1 MPFGNLEDEHRRNH
15 FLPGECLEIFHQS
28 LSALAFLHGRARPIA
43 HRDIKPQNILV
54 EYRHPNRNPNYLR
67 IKLSD
72 FGLSKAGTLKT
83 FCGSKTYLPPEVR
96 NDDLRENYTRAVDI
110 WSLGVVL
117 LRYAYALP
125 YPGSGMGMKWCEQI
139 VEAAHD
145 WHSEGLIDILQHM
158 LVIEPKE
165 RLSTTDCLR
174 AASRLLSSSQDRS
187 TTPTP
192 APCTAGYGATMARS
206 PEGQEPEEQETLRI
220 SPRDVC
226 MP

>member
-1 MPFGNLEDEHRRNH
+1 MLRNLPPKPIGFGIPSRTSEADCASRYQTTKHPRRVSPPQPQPQ
-15 FLPGECLEIFHQS
+15 L
-28 LSALAFLHGRARPIA
+28 
-43 HRDIKPQNILV
+43 PQNQALGLWSF
-54 EYRHPNRNPNYLR
+54 EGRHPQD
-67 IKLSD
+67 I
-72 FGLSKAGTLKT
+72 
-83 FCGSKTYLPPEVR
+83 CGSKTYLPPEVR